1 MKVRYLARDLCRFR
15 RCPHGRLY
23 SALKKHFGHSLKRYR
38 WVDDRQNQTRGVD
51 LIVELKD
58 GRTLLI
64 ELKQL
69 QQRPLDLDVVSL
81 PLETWSSKEA
91 EARGILLKG
100 GAKADY
106 ILWIYPTGAS
116 VLMAFR
122 TLAAVFRR
130 QESRW
135 KDRFHVHQCK
145 NHGLYGN
152 PYTSECVFVP
162 YREIRR
168 GMRRHLRRHGIN
180 YEPRLAT

>member
-1 MKVRYLARDLCRFR
+1 MKVRYLARDLRRFC

-23 SALKKHFGHSLKRYR
+23 SALKKHFGQSLKRYR
-38 WVDDRQNQTRGVD
+38 WVDDRNNQSKGVD
-51 LIVELKD
+51 LIVELQD
-58 GRTLLI
+58 GRILLI
-64 ELKQL
+64 ELKQP
-69 QQRPLDLDVVSL
+69 QQHPLELDSVSL
-81 PLETWSSKEA
+81 PLETWSSREA
-91 EARGILLKG
+91 KARGILLKG
-100 GAKADY
+100 GMKADY
-106 ILWIYPTGAS
+106 ILWLYPTGAS

-130 QESRW
+130 QEKRW

-168 GMRRHLRRHGIN
+168 GMRRHMRLHGIN
-180 YEPRLAT
+180 YEPSIAE

>member
-1 MKVRYLARDLCRFR
+1 M
-15 RCPHGRLY
+15 
-23 SALKKHFGHSLKRYR
+23 
-38 WVDDRQNQTRGVD
+38 
-51 LIVELKD
+51 ELKD
-58 GRTLLI
+58 GRSLLI

-69 QQRPLDLDVVSL
+69 QHRPLDMDAVSL
-81 PLETWSSKEA
+81 PLETWSSQEA

-100 GAKADY
+100 GVKADY
-106 ILWIYPTGAS
+106 ILWIYTTGAS

-130 QESRW
+130 QEARW

-145 NHGLYGN
+145 NHGLYGK

-162 YREIRR
+162 YLEIRR

-180 YEPRLAT
+180 YEPSVAT